1 MATLNE
7 LRGQRG
13 VRVYSPQGIRRPQ
26 PQAPQTGGTVR
37 AQARRPGGT
46 ADAGTASRVRQG
58 GQQQQP
64 VERVDP
70 LLGAVR
76 QRRMSSGGQ
85 PGGGGGNSGGGLGN
99 LVNMAL
105 KPLELLSIPKNAV
118 QVGMTELAGMLPE
131 NVEAGLAQGP
141 LGPMFQTFVRNIDEQ
156 SVEEDPRSN
165 WEKIGDPSYGW
176 GDIAYQS
183 GNKWADRFQGL
194 MGDIALDP
202 LTYVA
207 GSSAISGANRAARTG
222 MASRAI
228 AEGFSE
234 EIAQRLGRYGA
245 TGVDDATRA
254 ALREAGVNVAQSGYR
269 FAGQRLPFTGGID
282 RAIGGTIAHTK
293 AAINDLPGMSRL
305 RAWRT
310 PEGLEAATEKL
321 ITGRGHMSVTEASEV
336 INFTRANTKAGNTV
350 RSTMARQA
358 EQIARNVR
366 DPDIVH
372 TAEREGG
379 TVINQFFDAAAER
392 ADRAGIRIHRRK
404 NYVPH
409 HLTQRAADFM
419 KTDQA
424 APFRQAFDFNIN
436 DIDDPSP
443 FLLERKMV
451 ARTKPYEIAGKTL
464 TVTDDTIS
472 GWNTA
477 FREAFPELGFDL
489 FDDNFSSI
497 AARYTVG
504 LSENVGEME
513 ALRTLL
519 HSKSGLTRRWDDDG
533 AFDEVIDEIKTTTA
547 NDAAGAQLKNM
558 QRAYKDSL
566 ARMREDTRRGVAGIQ
581 GILKV
586 QMQEAIDETEL
597 LPEAKSA
604 LQKLLNEEESLQ
616 RARGSRRAAG
626 EIGPPK
632 PTKLERALDNEVFA
646 VDKRLDE
653 IDDEMASIQR
663 RYALH
668 AEIVSE
674 AREEAK
680 QARALMPEEMQA
692 RLRELTEARVT
703 ANMDRATLVSIRE
716 RAQLANLKSD
726 IIERNL
732 GSDSF
737 VSLAAG
743 VKEPVYPASPP
754 GVARQEVGGIPYE
767 GTMVPTNEAT
777 IAGVRADYNGRRARL
792 MDRFGPARDLSA
804 DISVRSQAL
813 SDAEERYARMQA
825 RAKPVIEELR
835 EKLQIQKNR
844 ESILRARL
852 AEAEGWPSAFAE
864 RTKIRG
870 ELTEL
875 RSGPLREA
883 EDAYNAAM
891 QPLRQ
896 VKAEVTFEERTL
908 AGLKKRQEDIA
919 RQLPAP
925 APADV
930 SGEIAV
936 ARDAARQE
944 EAALRQMEADLNPQL
959 QAARSKVAEQDQ
971 KITAARE
978 KLRAAQSPE
987 IIATGEALE
996 VVRSQERRLQG
1007 RLDAL
1012 ETGRI
1017 RLPGEVE
1024 EIADIKKKLAALRRG
1039 PLKQAKANYDATV
1052 KGKGL
1057 VSPKQFTDRL
1067 RRMQEARDRANQV
1080 VADITNQIEVQRG
1093 RWHAA
1098 QRQADRLQ
1106 STMET
1111 RSRSVLDEQLQ
1122 TLAEQEADA
1131 LARASK
1137 GTAFQMDWK
1146 PLEPTHERRTR
1157 LVPRRNED
1165 EQVLATIELSRKP
1178 YGIPKDEAA
1187 RKAIM
1192 EGKMPPG
1199 GTGDLVGR
1207 ARANLEAGNMAL
1219 AHGDSLVLS
1228 GAIVDEDM
1236 IPLREQIAELERHVQ
1251 EYGGV
1256 VLEDG
1261 AIVRPAPSAAR
1272 RERMEQLTRQ
1282 VGRYSE
1288 FIYRYKAALEA
1299 GLEPSDD
1306 LGAAILMR
1314 IAEHEDRVV
1323 QSQIRTL
1330 QGYLKKGQ
1338 TEAYGQYE
1346 IQQLK
1351 DQHRLE
1357 LQKAIIDNPA
1367 NNEATIKKARRKYND
1382 IKRRMAER
1390 PEPPMLSI
1398 MNDDVEQTVAAV
1410 RDMIIELDNAV
1421 TNYNDARYMTKRLS
1435 WPREEQARLRE
1446 NIDRFGGE
1454 FEKAKATQR
1463 RRKAAIVRARNS
1475 GKQNVRYTDFN
1486 GEMVTETMAQAE
1498 LAVQGADAGMLQMAA
1513 TVDNARLKLSVL
1525 DGSAGDELSQLV
1537 LRINDQRNPP
1547 NIDRLVQQQEFW
1559 KNKAQAEGLTSSEEA
1574 SLAFV
1579 EQRIGAL
1586 RQPLNQGELEQLI
1599 ARKDRVQRAVDSMKE
1614 VLGADVDRINAI
1626 SDDGAA
1632 FIRGLIER
1640 GPEEITHKEL
1650 QTLRDLLGPEQ
1661 AEYAQSWIV
1670 AVNQALGPK
1679 VADRTDFLAGNI
1691 DAISRVMAELED
1703 RMGDSDL
1710 MRNIVGR
1717 AIDSGDLN
1725 VTYDQLYNALTAS
1738 ARTRLQETQR
1748 NFGEMFDR
1756 MGLEVVQ
1763 GFDGAMKLQSLGYR
1777 MSRQSL
1783 NENDLRA
1790 AVIRS
1795 FEKKGWDPT
1804 RTIEHKIQDLTME
1817 QQRLRTIQRGLGK
1830 ELRYQKIDPAT
1841 YAIGADAPAAAFRRT
1856 PEEMGSGVTKEAKA
1870 AAVRGDVGAKQ
1881 AAGRDAARAAAFQ
1894 GDMSG
1899 RVTMDYR
1906 AVLRGE
1912 NPWRGSETV
1921 GLKTRNQ
1928 QMIQEGEAIGG
1939 AREALAGRGAVA
1951 REAADEANQA
1961 LAGAEARVASSEQR
1975 VGAAEA
1981 GMEDIDPDVAELDS
1995 MLNQVRSDEATK
2007 TKALQ
2012 MEAANL
2018 AVRKLRAQD
2027 AYTAGLRD
2035 IDESLSKVREQ
2046 VPAAIDNVASLQLL
2060 KSQVMGAFKKLP
2072 KTYKN
2077 EDLKVLLGDIRA
2089 LNESR
2094 RAALPMAAGPGGVQV
2109 DMADIDAVDAL
2120 LNVAADYEMRL
2131 REGALMDSEISKQL
2145 DVFKK
2150 GGKIVEDTLVRQI
2163 KDGWEPM
2170 AQRLLKDE
2178 DRVVMAETLATA
2190 LRNMR
2195 GEAATGNVWKAIE
2208 KYTTFFKTYA
2218 TATPGFHLRNAMSG
2232 VFMNVVAGVG
2242 MASQMRAL
2250 PLWRQFRE
2258 DPVRFMETTD
2268 PQTRDAFM
2276 AVFGSG
2282 AGGQFWEKGQG
2293 GLGKG
2298 NLVSTGRAYQAVMN
2312 NALTRFNRRLGE
2324 WVEGPMRLGMALD
2337 TLQKGGDGMAA
2348 MERITKYHFNYGEVS
2363 NMDRKMRR
2371 LIPFW
2376 TFMSRNLPLQIE
2388 SMWTKPR
2395 AYAQYQS
2402 LVRNFSEDPDPD
2414 TPEYWLA
2421 QGAFNTGLELGG
2433 ADLYA
2438 APDLPHTRILEDVQA
2453 LGQGRPEKL
2462 LSHINPLF
2470 RAPVESFAAN
2480 KKFYSGAPIE
2490 PNVFEPL
2497 SVPMAAVA
2505 PLMMPFGAVSE
2516 GGTSGK
2522 PVVDERY
2529 ANVARELLPTLRL
2542 LERLMPAEEGTP
2554 RSGREMETWGRMMGA
2569 PILQLT
2575 DELKEQTRRG
2585 RVYETRDKQDRRRN
2599 LAAS

>member
-13 VRVYSPQGIRRPQ
+13 VKVYSPQGIRRPQ

-46 ADAGTASRVRQG
+46 ADAGTASRVRQEVV
-58 GQQQQP
+58 Q
-64 VERVDP
+64 ERVDP
-70 LLGAVR
+70 LLGSVR
-76 QRRMSSGGQ
+76 QRRAGGMPSGTQ
-85 PGGGGGNSGGGLGN
+85 NPGGSGNSGGGLGN

-105 KPLELLSIPKNAV
+105 KPLQLLNYGRAGV
-118 QVGMTELAGMLPE
+118 QMGASALASALPE
-131 NVEAGLAQGP
+131 NVEAGLAAGP
-141 LGPMFQTFVRNIDEQ
+141 LGAAFQTFVRNIDEEK
-156 SVEEDPRSN
+156 VAADDRSA
-165 WEKIGDPSYGW
+165 WEKMNDPNYGW
-176 GDIAYQS
+176 GEIAYSS
-183 GNKWADRFQGL
+183 GSKWGDRFQGL

-207 GSSAISGANRAARTG
+207 GSSVISGANRAARTG

-245 TGVDDATRA
+245 SGVDDTTRA

-269 FAGQRLPFTGGID
+269 FAGERVPLTGPID
-282 RAIGGTIAHTK
+282 RAIGGTIAK
-293 AAINDLPGMSRL
+293 AKHGINQLPGMSRL

-321 ITGRGHMSVTEASEV
+321 ITGRGPMSVTEASEV
-336 INFTRANTKAGNTV
+336 INFTRAKTLHGNTI

-358 EQIARNVR
+358 EQIARNVN
-366 DPDIVH
+366 DPEMVH
-372 TAEREGG
+372 QAEREGG
-379 TVINQFFDAAAER
+379 TVYNQFFDAAAQR
-392 ADRAGIRIHRRK
+392 AEAAGIKIHRRK
-404 NYVPH
+404 NYIPH
-409 HLTQRAADFM
+409 HLDKQAAEWM
-419 KTDQA
+419 KGPRA
-424 APFRQAFDFNIN
+424 APFREAFGFNIN

-451 ARTKPYEIAGKTL
+451 ARQKPYDIGGKEL
-464 TVTDDTIS
+464 TVTDDTIA
-472 GWNTA
+472 GWNAA
-477 FREAFPELGFDL
+477 FKEAFPELGFKL

-513 ALRTLL
+513 ALRVLL
-519 HSKSGLTRRWDDDG
+519 NSKSGLTRRWDDDG

-547 NDAAGAQLKNM
+547 NDAAGAQLANM

-566 ARMREDTRRGVAGIQ
+566 ARLREDTRRGVAGIQ

-597 LPEAKSA
+597 LPEAKA
-604 LQKLLNEEESLQ
+604 TLQKLLNQEESLQ
-616 RARGSRRAAG
+616 HQRGVQQGLRDV
-626 EIGPPK
+626 GPPK
-632 PTKLERALDNEVFA
+632 PTKLEKTLDTEIFKI
-646 VDKRLDE
+646 DKRMDE
-653 IDDEMASIQR
+653 IDAEMASIQR

-674 AREEAK
+674 AREEAR

-703 ANMDRATLVSIRE
+703 VNMDRATLVAVRE
-716 RAQLANLKSD
+716 RARLANLKSD

-754 GVARQEVGGIPYE
+754 GVARMEVGGVPFEGELIPTSE
-767 GTMVPTNEAT
+767 ITA
-777 IAGVRADYNGRRARL
+777 AGVRADYNGRRARL
-792 MDRFGPARDLSA
+792 MDRYGPARDLSA
-804 DISVRSQAL
+804 DISVRGQAL
-813 SDAEERYARMQA
+813 SEAEERYARLQQ
-825 RAKPVIEELR
+825 RAAPVVAELR
-835 EKLQIQKNR
+835 EKLQMQKNR
-844 ESILRARL
+844 EAVLKARL
-852 AEAEGWPSAFAE
+852 RESEGWPSAFAE
-864 RTKIRG
+864 RAQIRG

-875 RSGPLREA
+875 RSGPLKEA
-883 EDAYNAAM
+883 EEAYNAAM
-891 QPLRQ
+891 SPLRQ
-896 VKAEVTFEERTL
+896 AKAEVTFEERTL
-908 AGLKKRQEDIA
+908 SGLKKRQEDIA
-919 RQLPAP
+919 RQLPGP
-925 APADV
+925 ARPDLREA
-930 SGEIAV
+930 A
-936 ARDAARQE
+936 AAARQQAATE
-944 EAALRQMEADLNPQL
+944 EAALRQLEANLNPQL
-959 QAARSKVAEQDQ
+959 QTARAKVNEQTQ
-971 KITAARE
+971 KIDNMRA
-978 KLRAAQSPE
+978 KLRQAQTPE
-987 IIATGEALE
+987 VITTGEALE

-1024 EIADIKKKLAALRRG
+1024 EIADLKKKLAALRKG

-1067 RRMQEARDRANQV
+1067 RRMEEARDRANAV
-1080 VADITNQIEVQRG
+1080 VADITNQIEGQRN
-1093 RWHAA
+1093 RWHTA
-1098 QRQADRLQ
+1098 QRKADSLQ
-1106 STMET
+1106 GNIEGEA
-1111 RSRSVLDEQLQ
+1111 RSALDTQLQ
-1122 TLAEQEADA
+1122 TLAEQETDA

-1137 GTAFQMDWK
+1137 GNTFQMDWK

-1157 LVPRRNED
+1157 LIPRRNED
-1165 EQVLATIELSRKP
+1165 EAVLATIEMSRKP

-1219 AHGDSLVLS
+1219 AHGDTLVLS
-1228 GAIVDEDM
+1228 GVLDDADM
-1236 IPLREQIAELERHVQ
+1236 IPLRDQVAELERHVQ

-1261 AIVRPAPSAAR
+1261 AIVRPAPNKDR
-1272 RERMEQLTRQ
+1272 RERMEQLVRQ

-1306 LGAAILMR
+1306 LSAAILMR
-1314 IAEHEDRVV
+1314 ITEHEDRVV
-1323 QSQIRTL
+1323 QAQIRTL

-1338 TEAYGQYE
+1338 TQGYGQYE
-1346 IQQLK
+1346 AQHLA
-1351 DQHRLE
+1351 DQHRLDY
-1357 LQKAIIDNPA
+1357 QKTIIDNPNA
-1367 NNEATIKKARRKYND
+1367 SDAQKKAARRKYND

-1398 MNDDVEQTVAAV
+1398 MNDDVEETVAVV
-1410 RDMIIELDNAV
+1410 RDMIIELDDAV
-1421 TNYNDARYMTKRLS
+1421 MNYNDARYMTKRLA
-1435 WPREEQARLRE
+1435 WPRREQARLE
-1446 NIDRFGGE
+1446 KHIDKYGGE

-1463 RRKAAIVRARNS
+1463 RRRAAIVRARNS
-1475 GKQNVRYTDFN
+1475 GKDQVRYTNYN
-1486 GEMVTETMAQAE
+1486 GEMVTETMDQAM

-1513 TVDNARLKLSVL
+1513 NVDNARLKLSII
-1525 DGSAGDELSQLV
+1525 DGSAGDELTQLNIRIMDQQQPPNVEDLVAQQQQLV
-1537 LRINDQRNPP
+1537 Q
-1547 NIDRLVQQQEFW
+1547 
-1559 KNKAQAEGLTSSEEA
+1559 KAQVNGLTSSEES
-1574 SLAFV
+1574 SLAFL

-1586 RQPLNQGELEQLI
+1586 RQPLVPGEMEQLV
-1599 ARKDRVQRAVDSMKE
+1599 ARRDRIRNGIDHFKAVI
-1614 VLGADVDRINAI
+1614 GADVDRINAI

-1632 FIRGLIER
+1632 FMRGLIER

-1650 QTLRDLLGPEQ
+1650 QVLRDLLGPEQ
-1661 AEYAQSWIV
+1661 AEYAQQWIV

-1691 DAISRVMAELED
+1691 DSISRVMGEIED

-1710 MRNIVGR
+1710 MRNIIGR
-1717 AIDSGDLN
+1717 AIDSGDMN
-1725 VTYDQLYNALTAS
+1725 VAYNQLYNALTAS
-1738 ARTRLQETQR
+1738 ARTRKMNALR
-1748 NFGEMFDR
+1748 DFGQMFDR
-1756 MGLEVVQ
+1756 MGLEVEQ
-1763 GFDGAMKLQSLGYR
+1763 GYDGAMKLQSLGYR
-1777 MSRQSL
+1777 MSRESL
-1783 NENDLRA
+1783 DENKLRA

-1795 FEKKGWDPT
+1795 FEKKGWDPS
-1804 RTIEHKIQDLTME
+1804 RTIEQKIQDLTME

-1830 ELRYQKIDPAT
+1830 ELRFQKIDPAT
-1841 YAIGADAPAAAFRRT
+1841 YGIGANIPAGKFKRT
-1856 PEEMGSGVTKEAKA
+1856 PEELGSGVTKEAKA
-1870 AAVRGDVGAKQ
+1870 ASVREAVGQETADV
-1881 AAGRDAARAAAFQ
+1881 RAQQRAQAFQ
-1894 GDMSG
+1894 GDESG
-1899 RVTMDYR
+1899 RVTMDWR

-1921 GLKTRNQ
+1921 ALKTRNQ
-1928 QMIQEGEAIGG
+1928 AMIQEEGVLGE
-1939 AREALAGRGAVA
+1939 AREALAQRGAVA
-1951 REAADEANQA
+1951 REGADVANQE
-1961 LAGAEARVASSEQR
+1961 LAGAEGRVAASEQR

-1981 GMEDIDPDVAELDS
+1981 GMEDIDPDVAELDA
-1995 MLNQVRSDEATK
+1995 MLTQIQTDQATK

-2046 VPAAIDNVASLQLL
+2046 VPAAIDNVASLQRL
-2060 KSQVMGAFKKLP
+2060 KSQVDGAFKKLP
-2072 KTYKN
+2072 KGYKN
-2077 EDLKVLLGDIRA
+2077 EDLRLLIGDIRL

-2094 RAALPMAAGPGGVQV
+2094 RNMLPLAAGPGGVQV
-2109 DMADIDAVDAL
+2109 DMQDIDAVDAL

-2131 REGALMDSEISKQL
+2131 REGALMESEISKQL
-2145 DVFKK
+2145 EVFKK
-2150 GGKIVEDTLVRQI
+2150 GGKIVEDTMVRQI

-2170 AQRLLKDE
+2170 AERLLKDE

-2190 LRNMR
+2190 LRHMR

-2232 VFMNVVAGVG
+2232 VFMNVVAGVS
-2242 MASQMRAL
+2242 MANQMRAM

-2258 DPVRFMETTD
+2258 DPVRFMDTAD

-2293 GLGKG
+2293 GTNPG
-2298 NLVSTGRAYQAVMN
+2298 NLVSSGRAYQAIMN
-2312 NALTRFNRRLGE
+2312 NALTRFNRRAGE

-2337 TLQKGGDGMAA
+2337 TLQKGGDVMAA
-2348 MERITKYHFNYGEVS
+2348 MERVTKYHFNYGEVS

-2376 TFMSRNLPLQIE
+2376 TFMSRNLPLQVE

-2438 APDLPHTRILEDVQA
+2438 APDLPHTRILEDVEA
-2453 LGQGRPEKL
+2453 VRQGRPEKL

-2480 KKFYSGAPIE
+2480 KKFYSGAPLE

-2497 SVPMAAVA
+2497 SIPMAAVA
-2505 PLMMPFGAVSE
+2505 PAMIPFGAVQQ
-2516 GGTSGK
+2516 GGSSGE

-2542 LERLMPAEEGTP
+2542 LERLMPQEEGTT
-2554 RSGREMETWGRMMGA
+2554 RSGREAETWGRMMGA

-2585 RVYETRDKQDRRRN
+2585 RVYEARDARDRQRN